1 MRYIENGI
9 EIDLDQKDVDK
20 LIENLL
26 SEAEKPV
33 QEIVKTDN
41 EMLKDAAR
49 KFLSVLE
56 FEEQRVKILQDVL
69 NEKKKWEQEFNKT
82 SNLSGDDLSKA
93 RRNTI
98 EYQNY
103 NTRVKNLKKDI
114 QMQKSITNIYKAG
127 MAFQD
132 IMNKAIGQNPILV
145 LVSNTTKGSA
155 AFEVP
160 LRDAFAKKILN
171 IDISS
176 DGKIT
181 MRFKAPLGTLN
192 KYAKDVDNEINKIE
206 NTRGT
211 DDTQYLDK
219 AYREVLRRFNK
230 YKIKN
235 AKSKY
240 VSVVLWKK
248 MNQWKK
254 MMPSSRGDIAE
265 AYADYYLSD
274 INSLMTG
281 DLENDIDLF
290 MTYIEKVDN
299 ARGRLIGDVVKKNAD
314 GTTTEYAIKSA
325 GASVETF
332 EQMKE
337 MALSILTT
345 TGNVREVLMEL
356 KYIDQRDAVKRNKIE
371 DLLSNDIIKVA
382 SQEISGMDI
391 MKDKNFVVQ

>member
-1 MRYIENGI
+1 
-9 EIDLDQKDVDK
+9 
-20 LIENLL
+20 
-26 SEAEKPV
+26 
-33 QEIVKTDN
+33 
-41 EMLKDAAR
+41 
-49 KFLSVLE
+49 
-56 FEEQRVKILQDVL
+56 
-69 NEKKKWEQEFNKT
+69 
-82 SNLSGDDLSKA
+82 
-93 RRNTI
+93 
-98 EYQNY
+98 
-103 NTRVKNLKKDI
+103 
-114 QMQKSITNIYKAG
+114 MQKSITNIYKAG

-132 IMNKAIGQNPILV
+132 IMNKAIGQNPVLV
-145 LVSNTTKGSA
+145 LISNTTKDSA

-181 MRFKAPLGTLN
+181 MRFRAPLGTLN
-192 KYAKDVDNEINKIE
+192 KYAKNVDNEINKIE
-206 NTRGT
+206 NIRGT
-211 DDTQYLDK
+211 DDTQYLDR
-219 AYREVLRRFNK
+219 AYREILRRFNK

-281 DLENDIDLF
+281 NLESDIDLF

-299 ARGRLIGDVVKKNAD
+299 ARGRLIGDVVKKNID

-345 TGNVREVLMEL
+345 TGQVREVLMEL
-356 KYIDQRDAVKRNKIE
+356 KYIDQKDAIKRRK
-371 DLLSNDIIKVA
+371 DIVDCFKCYSIY
-382 SQEISGMDI
+382 
-391 MKDKNFVVQ
+391 